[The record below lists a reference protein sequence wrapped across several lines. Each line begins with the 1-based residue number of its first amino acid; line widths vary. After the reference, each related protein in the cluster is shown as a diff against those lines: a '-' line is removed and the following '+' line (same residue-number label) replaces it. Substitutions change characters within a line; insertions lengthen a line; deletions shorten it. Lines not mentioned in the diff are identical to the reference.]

1 MSFVPAVKRRLG
13 HLTNPGDPF
22 NNFIQA
28 RVASFNYL
36 LEHLDKEYHLDD
48 ISAQLGSIIP
58 AFNDSGYHLARV
70 DEVRINVFKVKY
82 GSL

>member
-1 MSFVPAVKRRLG
+1 MSFAAAVKRRFG
-13 HLTNPGDPF
+13 HLTNPGDLF
-22 NNFIQA
+22 NYFVQVRIP
-28 RVASFNYL
+28 SFKYL
-36 LEHLDKEYHLDD
+36 LEHLDKEYPLDD

-70 DEVRINVFKVKY
+70 DEVRINIFKVKC